1 MTLADSAASPTIA
14 LALRALV
21 SHRPA
26 PVELDELVVAR
37 RRSDSHRARF
47 PTHVH
52 TPFTVPDEERANMP
66 SISLRSTARAAAV
79 VVTGAAVLAGCA
91 SPDPSPPKSVGA
103 DTGAQIE
110 HITVALPGSLSNL
123 YVGQE
128 SGILNYY
135 VASIAQE
142 GLVFLDDT
150 GRVQPGLAESWSQA
164 DDVTYVFEVRS
175 DAKFQDGTPVTPE
188 DVVFS
193 LEQAKSETASPGI
206 SSQLV
211 DVQSIDKTGNDEV
224 TVKLTK
230 PDAAF
235 IKTMSTAGAAFITSK
250 AFWEKHQGK
259 VGTPGSLLL
268 GTGPYKVTEF
278 VPDSHVTFE
287 RADTWRGPEPKVQN
301 ITMNFVPDD
310 STRLVAAQS
319 GSLDMAFNVPLA
331 QATQWEKLPTMRVDY
346 VSDLSYVGLF
356 FNPNIAPF
364 DDPKVREAFAH
375 AADRGAFVEK
385 LLRGHGESA
394 TAIMTPESLV
404 STLSATQARDKLATV
419 PQWDFDVNAAKAALA
434 ASSHPKG
441 FTTEI
446 LTPSTGPQLGK
457 AAQALAQELGE
468 IGIVLKVREVP
479 IEEWLASLD
488 SSSEHGVGMMW
499 YFSTSGDPAEL
510 PSYLL
515 GAGNPEGY
523 VNPAITE
530 LLSRAAAESDP
541 TTRIDLLLQ
550 AETLQAKDV
559 INVPLWWG
567 QSATAFADNLGIRS
581 NSPYTFVSSWPTQL
595 YRAKV

>member
-1 MTLADSAASPTIA
+1 M
-14 LALRALV
+14 
-21 SHRPA
+21 
-26 PVELDELVVAR
+26 
-37 RRSDSHRARF
+37 
-47 PTHVH
+47 
-52 TPFTVPDEERANMP
+52 
-66 SISLRSTARAAAV
+66 
-79 VVTGAAVLAGCA
+79 
-91 SPDPSPPKSVGA
+91 
-103 DTGAQIE
+103 
-110 HITVALPGSLSNL
+110 
-123 YVGQE
+123 
-128 SGILNYY
+128 
-135 VASIAQE
+135 
-142 GLVFLDDT
+142 FLDDT
-150 GRVQPGLAESWSQA
+150 GRVQPGLAESWWQA

-211 DVQSIDKTGNDEV
+211 DVKSIDKTGNDEV

-287 RADTWRGPEPKVQN
+287 RADTWRGPQPKVQN

-488 SSSEHGVGMMW
+488 SSSGARGGDDVVLLHIRRPGG
-499 YFSTSGDPAEL
+499 TSEL
-510 PSYLL
+510 S
-515 GAGNPEGY
+515 A
-523 VNPAITE
+523 
-530 LLSRAAAESDP
+530 RC
-541 TTRIDLLLQ
+541 
-550 AETLQAKDV
+550 
-559 INVPLWWG
+559 G
-567 QSATAFADNLGIRS
+567 QSRGLRQPRHHRTALPGGCGVQSHHPHRS
-581 NSPYTFVSSWPTQL
+581 VASS
-595 YRAKV
+595 